1 MPPKTKKGKKGGKK
15 GKKGKKGAKPVEEEE
30 TEYNNMELDMLKEV
44 VPMLRQQLEKA
55 MLDRNYVQLERDT
68 TQTFF
73 DLTKKEVYDLELQIN
88 AKERD
93 MELMEDNHRVEIR
106 VYVQKVKHL
115 EYEHKN
121 NLKQIA
127 AEGGNLLAD
136 EQETHDNKELDV
148 KHEKKH
154 RKLELVELDL
164 NNAAAILQ
172 EKENNAKNLL
182 KMREGFQKD
191 LDALTNRCQKRL
203 EQLEADLELQRKVC
217 IHEIEERKNLHI
229 NDLMKNH
236 EKAFSQM
243 KKYYNDITND
253 NLKLIKS
260 LKDEVQ
266 ESKNK
271 AIANQKLM
279 YDISQD
285 NKKLSEPLEA
295 AVKEVSELRAQ
306 LRDRQKDQLSLT
318 NARARFKLLEEQ
330 LINLQESHQS
340 VQLECTQAE
349 RERDDLYE
357 SFEASIRAVQQKSDF
372 RNLILESKL
381 QSVEE
386 GVTKAASQLE
396 TIVDAANLD
405 KNEVAH
411 LISGLDEM
419 VSAKSAIIRDLQ
431 YAVLRSTKGYNDA
444 LRTYSEKLLK
454 IGIPQEEIDAMGF
467 APAQT
472 ITSDV
477 PAGLVV
483 NW

>member
-1 MPPKTKKGKKGGKK
+1 MPPKKKKGKKKGKK
-15 GKKGKKGAKPVEEEE
+15 GKKGKKDKVVEEEE

-68 TQTFF
+68 TQTFY
-73 DLTKKEVYDLELQIN
+73 DLTKKEVYDLELQIA
-88 AKERD
+88 AKERE

-121 NLKQIA
+121 NLRQINQ
-127 AEGGNLLAD
+127 EGGSLLAE
-136 EQETHDNKELDV
+136 EQEQHDNNELDI
-148 KHEKKH
+148 KREKKGYN
-154 RKLELVELDL
+154 LELVEQDL
-164 NNAAAILQ
+164 ENAAAIVQ
-172 EKENNAKNLL
+172 EKENNAKNLQ
-182 KMREGFQKD
+182 KMREGFQKNLDD
-191 LDALTNRCQKRL
+191 LTTRCQKRL
-203 EQLEADLELQRKVC
+203 EQLEADLELQRKVN

-279 YDISQD
+279 YDISQE
-285 NKKLSEPLEA
+285 NKELSEPLDI
-295 AVKEVSELRAQ
+295 AVKEVAELRAQ
-306 LRDRQKDQLSLT
+306 LRDREKDILSLK
-318 NARARFKLLEEQ
+318 NAKARSRVLEEQ
-330 LINLQESHQS
+330 FLSLQESHQH
-340 VQLECTQAE
+340 LQAE
-349 RERDDLYE
+349 CAAAEHERDDLYE

-381 QSVEE
+381 QSMEDGIAKASTQLTEIVE
-386 GVTKAASQLE
+386 
-396 TIVDAANLD
+396 AANLD
-405 KNEVAH
+405 RDEVSH
-411 LISGLDEM
+411 LMGSLDEM
-419 VSAKSAIIRDLQ
+419 VAAKNAIIKDLQ
-431 YAVLRSTKGYNDA
+431 YGVLRCSKGYNDA
-444 LRTYSEKLLK
+444 LRTYTEKLLK

-472 ITSDV
+472 LTTEG

-483 NW
+483 K